1 LPFDL
6 VVETPERQRRADRG
20 LRAHLSGQ
28 AAEDAVAR
36 QCERRGQIILAR
48 RWRSA
53 SGEVDLILR
62 EGETV
67 VFLEVKSAATHAIA
81 AEYFTRAQHDRIAR
95 AAADFVDSEPAG
107 QMTDI
112 RIDLA
117 LVDRLGQIEI
127 SENVWFD

>member
-1 LPFDL
+1 MPLDF
-6 VVETPERQRRADRG
+6 VFEAPERQRRADRG

-36 QCERRGQIILAR
+36 LCERRGQVIAAR

-62 EGETV
+62 DGKTV

-81 AEYFTRAQHDRIAR
+81 AEYYTRAQHDRIAR
-95 AAADFVDSEPAG
+95 AAADFVESEPEG

-117 LVDRLGQIEI
+117 LVDRMGQIEI
-127 SENVWFD
+127 AENVWFD